1 MSGAR
6 STTAGAVPSA
16 ATISTTSNSKDSD
29 SNEELYPLALLMD
42 ELKHDDIAN
51 RVEAMKKLDTIA
63 LALGP
68 ERTRSCVETVWQS
81 RCGCHWDHWRKSS
94 LISESLS
101 GFNSGAPGKEWKYLR
116 RPSRSLISLFSLIR
130 STMTSSL
137 STGLAL

>member
-16 ATISTTSNSKDSD
+16 ATTSTTSTTSNSKDSD
-29 SNEELYPLALLMD
+29 SNESLYPLALLMD

-68 ERTRSCVETVWQS
+68 ERTRNE
-81 RCGCHWDHWRKSS
+81 
-94 LISESLS
+94 LIPFLTEE
-101 GFNSGAPGKEWKYLR
+101 NSGRDYG
-116 RPSRSLISLFSLIR
+116 
-130 STMTSSL
+130 
-137 STGLAL
+137 